1 MIAMDG
7 VLILDKPAGISS
19 HDAVRR
25 IRRLADTKRVGHLG
39 TLDPLAT
46 GVLPLV
52 LGRATRLAQFFSHH
66 DRAYEAVF
74 RFGFA
79 TDSYDRDGVPAG
91 ETRDVAVDREELEA
105 IMPDYRGKIS
115 QMPPPISAKKIDGVP
130 AYKLARKKKPV
141 NLEPVE
147 VDIYEFTLL
156 DVTGSRASVSIR
168 CSAGTYV
175 RSLAHDIGQRLG
187 VGAHVESLRRTA
199 TGDFDI
205 SLAHTLEHLAGLR
218 EQGRFGEALIPPESL
233 LPEFPNQRVDA
244 VTAARIVQ
252 GRDFRV
258 SAFGIQK
265 GTKLVKAIDPDGKL
279 LAIGEARMPLVYHP
293 IVVL

>member
-1 MIAMDG
+1 MNSMDG

-25 IRRLADTKRVGHLG
+25 VRRIAGTKRVGHLG
-39 TLDPLAT
+39 TLDPMAT

-52 LGRATRLAQFFSHH
+52 LGRATRLAQFFTHH
-66 DRAYEAVF
+66 ERAYEAVF

-79 TDSYDRDGVPAG
+79 TDSFDRDGEPVS
-91 ETRDVAVDREELEA
+91 EVRDTPVDREKLEA
-105 IMPDYRGKIS
+105 IVGEFRGQIE
-115 QMPPPISAKKIDGVP
+115 QTPPPISAKKIKGVP
-130 AYKLARKKKPV
+130 AYKLARKKQSVTLAPV
-141 NLEPVE
+141 KVE
-147 VDIYEFTLL
+147 IYEFDLL
-156 DVTGSRASVSIR
+156 SVDGSRASVRVR

-175 RSLAHDIGQRLG
+175 RSLAHEIGQRLG
-187 VGAHVESLRRTA
+187 TGAHVESLRRTA

-205 SLAHTLEHLAGLR
+205 SMAYPLEQLEQLR
-218 EQGRFGEALIPPESL
+218 EQGRFAKALIPPDRL

-244 VTAARIVQ
+244 ITAARIVQ

-258 SAFGIQK
+258 SAFGVQR
-265 GTKLVKAIDPDGKL
+265 GTKLVKAIDPDGRL
-279 LAIGEARMPLVYHP
+279 VAIGEARMPLVYHP